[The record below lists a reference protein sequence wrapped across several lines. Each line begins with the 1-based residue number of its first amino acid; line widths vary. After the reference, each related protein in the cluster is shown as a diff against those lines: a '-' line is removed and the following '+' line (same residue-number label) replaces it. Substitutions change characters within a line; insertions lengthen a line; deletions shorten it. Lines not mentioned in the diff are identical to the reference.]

1 MWGTS
6 WKRPHL
12 TDMIRPPCQEMCSHR
27 RRGRAQQ
34 LDAAI
39 RQTVRGSQRRVE
51 QGKEGG
57 LRRPVSLTQLN
68 YLNAVSKATTLA
80 TKDTGS
86 ETKLIPQ
93 NTSVYGWCLGWKT
106 GTLQGLGP
114 IFKHWTLWNTSYL
127 FQNELLSL
135 KAVQFLRNVLV
146 KLPAVQWWS
155 AISWNST
162 FLHLTI
168 AKML

>member
-12 TDMIRPPCQEMCSHR
+12 TDMIRAPCHEMCSHR
-27 RRGRAQQ
+27 RRGRAQK

-39 RQTVRGSQRRVE
+39 RETVRGSQRQVE
-51 QGKEGG
+51 KGKEGG
-57 LRRPVSLTQLN
+57 LRRLVSLTRLN

-80 TKDTGS
+80 AKDTGN

-93 NTSVYGWCLGWKT
+93 NTVSMDWCLGGKT
-106 GTLQGLGP
+106 VTLQGLGP
-114 IFKHWTLWNTSYL
+114 NFKHWTLWNTSYL
-127 FQNELLSL
+127 FQSELISL

-146 KLPAVQWWS
+146 RLPTVQWWS
-155 AISWNST
+155 AISWNLT
-162 FLHLTI
+162 FPRLTI